1 MAALDA
7 ASGARAA
14 AREALEANV
23 YQDPRI
29 SAPWLDL
36 IALVR
41 QGENVDDVR
50 DVYDRFFEYFPQAS
64 TQWMDYID
72 WELSHSNFEQVNAI
86 FTRCLRNTMSVDLWK
101 MYLAYTRR
109 VNPLP
114 PFTAEENSPRD
125 QTRRVLEQAYEF
137 SLKYIGWDRESSPIW
152 QDYLQLLREREVRG
166 TWQEGQKMDQL
177 RRVFQR
183 AVMIPLNQVEA
194 IWREYDAYETSLNKI
209 TAKKF
214 LGERSPAYMQARAV
228 LKELRSLTDNLVRPA
243 LPVQPCWIV
252 PNGKTPAK
260 ERQSLQGWR
269 RYLEWEEKNPLAIE
283 DASVLQHRV
292 LSVYKKATMYV
303 RFDAVIWY
311 MAAMYCQS
319 VKRDAEALVWL
330 REGTEACPWS
340 MLLRFQ
346 YAEMARTQG
355 KDQDASA
362 ALDDLLMY
370 MHYQIDSRLEAQRAA
385 CAAVDAETDAERE
398 VALQKRAQDDAPDDD
413 DADKAALADIERRMQ
428 ETREQRH
435 AKVLAD
441 TQPGLDEWREAL
453 SQVWIKYMQLVRRA
467 EGIRPARQ
475 MFARARKSPHCTWQ
489 VYEANAMLEY
499 HCSKDAAVAS
509 KVFELALKIFGPDE
523 HLVVR
528 YLDFLISINDD
539 TNARAVLERTVSSM
553 PLDKAKTVW
562 MRWAEYEYSFGDTS
576 AMTRLDARL
585 ADAYP
590 DMSRLDRVADRW
602 RYGGLDYVRAKDFG
616 YSRIAA
622 PAAKEVPADE
632 PVAETVKVPQEKV
645 PAPEPVPKVETG
657 GRQSMEEIRRALATS
672 SEPVKRTRPKAEAE
686 KTNKKRKETAASEVA
701 RRPVRDT
708 PPPGPVLPD
717 AVLYFMRC
725 VVAID
730 PVFSHRPRCMRAHRS
745 WRRQCLSAC
754 PIRIYPS
761 CRR

>member
-1 MAALDA
+1 MAAPDA
-7 ASGARAA
+7 ASGVRAA
-14 AREALEANV
+14 AREALEVNV

-36 IALVR
+36 LALVR

-72 WELSHSNFEQVNAI
+72 WELSRSNFEQVNAI

-125 QTRRVLEQAYEF
+125 QVRRVLEQAYEF
-137 SLKYIGWDRESSPIW
+137 ALKYIGWDRESSPIW
-152 QDYLQLLREREVRG
+152 QDYLQLLREREARG

-214 LGERSPAYMQARAV
+214 LGERSPAYMQARTV
-228 LKELRSLTDNLVRPA
+228 LKELRNLTDNLVRPD

-283 DASVLQHRV
+283 DPSLLQHRV
-292 LSVYKKATMYV
+292 LSAYKKATMYV
-303 RFDAVIWY
+303 RFDAVVWY

-319 VKRDAEALVWL
+319 VHRDAEALVWL
-330 REGTEACPWS
+330 HEGTEACPWS

-346 YAEMARTQG
+346 YAELARAQG

-370 MHYQIDSRLEAQRAA
+370 MHHQIDTRLEAQRAA

-398 VALQKRAQDDAPDDD
+398 AALQRRAQDDAPDDD
-413 DADKAALADIERRMQ
+413 DADKAALADIERRIQ

-441 TQPGLDEWREAL
+441 ARPGLDEWREAL

-475 MFARARKSPHCTWQ
+475 VFARARKSPYCTWQ

-499 HCSKDAAVAS
+499 HCSKDTTVAT
-509 KVFELALKIFGPDE
+509 KVFELALKVFGPDE

-553 PLDKAKTVW
+553 PVDKAKSVW
-562 MRWAEYEYSFGDTS
+562 MRWAEYEYSYGDTS
-576 AMTRLDARL
+576 AMARLDARL
-585 ADAYP
+585 ADVYP
-590 DMSRLDRVADRW
+590 DVSRLDRAADRW
-602 RYGGLDYVRAKDFG
+602 RYGTLDYVRAKDLG

-622 PAAKEVPADE
+622 PAAKEAKEAPADE
-632 PVAETVKVPQEKV
+632 PAADAAKASQNKA
-645 PAPEPVPKVETG
+645 PAPEPAPKVETG

-672 SEPVKRTRPKAEAE
+672 SEPVKRTRPKAEPE
-686 KTNKKRKETAASEVA
+686 KTSKKRKDTAVSEAA
-701 RRPVRDT
+701 RRPARDT
-708 PPPGPVLPD
+708 PPPVPVLPD
-717 AVLYFMRC
+717 AVMYFMRC
-725 VVAID
+725 VLSTD
-730 PVFSHRPRCMRAHRS
+730 PVFFRRP
-745 WRRQCLSAC
+745 
-754 PIRIYPS
+754 
-761 CRR
+761 

>member
-1 MAALDA
+1 MAAPDA
-7 ASGARAA
+7 ASGVRAA
-14 AREALEANV
+14 AREALEVNV

-36 IALVR
+36 LALVR

-72 WELSHSNFEQVNAI
+72 WELSRSNFEQVNAI

-109 VNPLP
+109 V
-114 PFTAEENSPRD
+114 
-125 QTRRVLEQAYEF
+125 RRVLEQAYEF
-137 SLKYIGWDRESSPIW
+137 ALKYIGWDRESSPIW
-152 QDYLQLLREREVRG
+152 QDYLQLLREREARG

-214 LGERSPAYMQARAV
+214 LGERSPAYMQARTV
-228 LKELRSLTDNLVRPA
+228 LKELRNLTDNLVRPD

-283 DASVLQHRV
+283 DPSLLQHRV
-292 LSVYKKATMYV
+292 LSAYKKATMYV
-303 RFDAVIWY
+303 RFDAVVWY

-319 VKRDAEALVWL
+319 VHRDAEALVWL
-330 REGTEACPWS
+330 HEGTEACPWS

-346 YAEMARTQG
+346 YAELARAQG

-370 MHYQIDSRLEAQRAA
+370 MHHQIDTRLEAQRAA

-398 VALQKRAQDDAPDDD
+398 AALQRRAQDDAPDDD
-413 DADKAALADIERRMQ
+413 DADKAALADIERRIQ

-441 TQPGLDEWREAL
+441 ARPGLDEWREAL

-475 MFARARKSPHCTWQ
+475 VFARARKSPHCTWQ

-499 HCSKDAAVAS
+499 HCSKDTTVAT
-509 KVFELALKIFGPDE
+509 KVFELALKVFGPDE

-553 PLDKAKTVW
+553 PVDKAKSVW
-562 MRWAEYEYSFGDTS
+562 MRWAEYEYSYGDTS
-576 AMTRLDARL
+576 AMARLDARL
-585 ADAYP
+585 ADVYP
-590 DMSRLDRVADRW
+590 DVSRLDRAADRW
-602 RYGGLDYVRAKDFG
+602 RYGTLDYVRAKDLG

-622 PAAKEVPADE
+622 PAAKEAKEAPADE
-632 PVAETVKVPQEKV
+632 PAADAAKASQNKA
-645 PAPEPVPKVETG
+645 PAPEPAPKVETG

-672 SEPVKRTRPKAEAE
+672 SEPVKRTRPKAEPE
-686 KTNKKRKETAASEVA
+686 KSSKKRKDTAVSEAA
-701 RRPVRDT
+701 RRPARDT
-708 PPPGPVLPD
+708 PPPVPVLPD
-717 AVLYFMRC
+717 AVMYFMRC
-725 VVAID
+725 VLSTD
-730 PVFSHRPRCMRAHRS
+730 PVFFRRP
-745 WRRQCLSAC
+745 
-754 PIRIYPS
+754 
-761 CRR
+761 